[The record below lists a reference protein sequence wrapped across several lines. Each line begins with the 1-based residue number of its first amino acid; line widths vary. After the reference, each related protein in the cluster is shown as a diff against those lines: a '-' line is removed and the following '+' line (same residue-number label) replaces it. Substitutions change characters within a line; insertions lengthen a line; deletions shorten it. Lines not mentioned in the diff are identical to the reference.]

1 MEKVGKLYNMNNIDP
16 DNLEEIKELLEY
28 ALESRNWPAVEDALI
43 ILKEE
48 LGYEAD
54 EESSEESEE

>member
-1 MEKVGKLYNMNNIDP
+1 MVGKSYNMNIDI
-16 DNLEEIKELLEY
+16 DNLEEIKELLEH
-28 ALESRNWPAVEDALI
+28 ALERHSWPAVEDALA

-54 EESSEESEE
+54 EIDEEETEE

>member
-1 MEKVGKLYNMNNIDP
+1 MKNIDP
-16 DNLEEIKELLEY
+16 DNLEEIKELLEH
-28 ALESRNWPAVEDALI
+28 ALESRNWPAVEDALV

-54 EESSEESEE
+54 ESSEEAED

>member
-1 MEKVGKLYNMNNIDP
+1 MVGKSYNMNINL
-16 DNLEEIKELLEY
+16 DNLEEIKEVLEY
-28 ALESRNWPAVEDALI
+28 ALDSRSWPAVEDALC

-54 EESSEESEE
+54 EEDEEEIEEE

>member
-1 MEKVGKLYNMNNIDP
+1 MNIDI
-16 DNLEEIKELLEY
+16 DNLEEIKEMLEY
-28 ALESRNWPAVEDALI
+28 ALDSRSWPTVEDALA

-54 EESSEESEE
+54 VEENSEESEED

>member
-1 MEKVGKLYNMNNIDP
+1 MKNIDP

-43 ILKEE
+43 ILNEE
-48 LGYEAD
+48 LGYD
-54 EESSEESEE
+54 PDESSEEAEE

>member
-1 MEKVGKLYNMNNIDP
+1 MNINT

-28 ALESRNWPAVEDALI
+28 ALEARSWPSVEDALA

-48 LGYEAD
+48 LGYEAEEID
-54 EESSEESEE
+54 EEETED

>member
-1 MEKVGKLYNMNNIDP
+1 MEKVGKLYNMKNIDP
-16 DNLEEIKELLEY
+16 DNLEEIKELLEH
-28 ALESRNWPAVEDALI
+28 ALESRNWPAVEDALA

-54 EESSEESEE
+54 ESSEEAEE

>member
-1 MEKVGKLYNMNNIDP
+1 MNNIDP

-28 ALESRNWPAVEDALI
+28 ALERRNWPAVEDALI

-54 EESSEESEE
+54 DESSEESEE

>member
-1 MEKVGKLYNMNNIDP
+1 MEINI
-16 DNLEEIKELLEY
+16 DNLEEIRELLEH
-28 ALESRNWPAVEDALI
+28 ALERRSWPAVEDALA

-54 EESSEESEE
+54 VFDEDEE